1 MLHDYIPRLHF
12 FISVLGVFGLPD
24 PKVQELVTAVVVKKP
39 DSDLKEEEL
48 IEFVNSRVPDNYK
61 KIRGG
66 LKFVE
71 VIPRNPQG
79 KVIKGE
85 LKAMFAKWTT

>member
-48 IEFVNSRVPDNYK
+48 IEFVNSRLPDNYK